1 MTTYTGTPSNDSITG
16 TAAIDTAAIASISP
30 LTTFS
35 LDGNGRWVVTSTA
48 GTDTL
53 SSIEKVALLDGTVT
67 LGLDGSKRIDLAA
80 ASSRDSADIAVL
92 ANGDYV
98 VSSPSAVK
106 DENGN
111 TKYSVVAQR
120 FNLAG
125 EQVGNAITVDGTT
138 EYSRG
143 KAAVTALADGGF
155 AIAWASNDTY
165 GTSGAYVQKYDANGT
180 AVGSRAT
187 VASSVYNPYSYSTNT
202 YAVSAIEESVSGGFA
217 VNYALTNYSYS
228 GGYNSSIAH
237 YLHAYGSTGGS
248 LGSAQVRDPL
258 SGSLRYTEAT
268 TNLSDGGY
276 ATAYTYGGS
285 YDASEI
291 YVQRYTSSGAKN
303 GTEMKLTLAEGVNA
317 SGAIDITGV
326 KDGAFVL
333 NWVGTRNYGSIL
345 TQQFTATG
353 ESVAPAVKLIENGW
367 GGQHVDTVM
376 LKDGGYVVSWLAGTA
391 LYGQRFDAAGNKIGD
406 AQTLLQSTGSLSVRD
421 IEASAGGGFTVT
433 WLDGAGLNTSRFDS
447 SAQAMLDTLTGDSA
461 GNTITFTGTKDVKL
475 AGGAGDDVL
484 TSGDG
489 RDILEGGAGSDTMA
503 GGLGDDTYLADSLD
517 TIQEAAKGGT
527 DTVFVAGNYTL
538 DRNVERGVLTG
549 TGNYSLVGNS
559 GANKLTGNSG
569 NNTLNGA
576 QGSDTMEGGAGD
588 DTYVVDYYYDTV
600 IEAANGGTD
609 TVVASTSVVLAAN
622 VEHLRLSGAQAI
634 SGTGN
639 ALANRI
645 TGNSAGNTLDGGAG
659 ADTLIGGAGDD
670 TYVID
675 ALDLVVET
683 AGAGN
688 DTVQA
693 NASAT
698 LAAHLENLSL
708 LGMANYSGT
717 GNELDNRILGN
728 SGNNILDGREGADTM
743 DGGAGNDTF
752 LVDNEG
758 DITSDSGGGT
768 DTVKASASHTLGAGV
783 DHLTLMGLAAI
794 NGTGNSLANTI
805 TGNAAAN
812 VLTGGAGADILRGGA
827 GNDVLVAGNNIEVMA
842 DEDQLFGGT
851 GNDSYYVD
859 GDTSVIVELAGQGTD
874 TVVARVVDGY
884 TLAANLENLTLAG
897 GDVHG
902 AGNTLANS
910 IVGTAGANLLDGGAG
925 ADLLA
930 GLGGDDTYIVDQGGD
945 RVVEAAGG
953 GRDDVVSAVSYTLG
967 AYVEDL
973 TLTGSLA
980 LAGTGNELDNQIT
993 GNGGNNVLSGAL
1005 GNDFLMGGD
1014 GNDTLDGGDGND
1026 MLVAGAGNDTLLG
1039 GLGNDSLYAGGGTD
1053 VLNGGAGT
1061 DGAWYTSLARVTL
1074 DLALATAQD
1083 THGGGI
1089 QTLID
1094 IENLA
1099 GSDTGDDILRG
1110 NAVANTLAGNGGAD
1124 QLAGVAGNDILDGGD
1139 GADRLDGGLGDDRLA
1154 GGADDDVLDGG
1165 AGNDRLDGG
1174 SGADAADYYF
1184 TTAGVTVN
1192 LASLGAQN
1200 TVGAGTDTLAGIE
1213 HLLGSKTGDD
1223 RLTGDD
1229 EDNILI
1235 GYGGNDVL
1243 AGGEGSNVLDGRGG
1257 DDIFLAHLGDDI
1269 VEGGSGR
1276 DTVDYSAATG
1286 SVAVMLS
1293 VSTRIND
1300 STGLGYAGG
1309 IDHEPTVIPG
1319 ATSIAGLA
1327 KGASTGSDSL
1337 YDIENVK
1344 GSAFNDVLSGSA
1356 AGNVINGM
1364 GGADTMI
1371 GGDGSD
1377 TYYVDNLGDLV
1388 RESNSSR
1395 TIGGTDTVIS
1405 TVSHTLASNVEVL
1418 HLGGTGAING
1428 TGNTLDNLIYAGIGA
1443 NILDGKEGTD
1453 TLSYAD
1459 TTAAAGTTAGV
1470 TLNLAAVNSAGQATS
1485 SGVSGKDLVK
1495 GFENLTGS
1503 RYNDVLSGTTGANI
1517 LNGGAGNDTLKGAAG
1532 KDTFVFDTALSAS
1545 GNVDR
1550 LADFSVVDDTIELD
1564 NAIFTRLVTAGTLD
1578 SAYLRVGSAALDAND
1593 YLVYNKVT
1601 GALSYDADGSGS
1613 GAAVQFAWLPAGL
1626 SPLNTDF
1633 FVI

>member
-1 MTTYTGTPSNDSITG
+1 MTTYTGTSSNDSITG
-16 TAAIDTAAIASISP
+16 TAATDTAAIASISP
-30 LTTFS
+30 LATFS
-35 LDGNGRWVVTSTA
+35 LDSNGRWVITSTA

-53 SSIEKVALLDGTVT
+53 SSIEKVALLDSTVT
-67 LGLDGSKRIDLAA
+67 LDAGGTKRLDLPVT
-80 ASSRDSADIAVL
+80 SSGNSADIAIL

-98 VSSPSAVK
+98 VTSPSAVK
-106 DENGN
+106 DQYGYTEYGL
-111 TKYSVVAQR
+111 VAQR
-120 FNLAG
+120 FNAAG
-125 EQVGNAITVDGTT
+125 ERVGNAITVDSATV
-138 EYSRG
+138 YSRE
-143 KAAVTALADGGF
+143 KAAVTALSDGGF
-155 AIAWASNDTY
+155 AIAWATNETY
-165 GTSGAYVQKYDANGT
+165 TTAAAFVQKYDANGT

-187 VASSVYNPYSYSTNT
+187 VASSVYNGNSYYTYSYGISDIKE
-202 YAVSAIEESVSGGFA
+202 SANGGFA
-217 VNYALTNYSYS
+217 VNYSLLSQSN
-228 GGYNSSIAH
+228 GGYGNIFHS
-237 YLHAYGSTGGS
+237 LRAYDSAGTSQGGS
-248 LGSAQVRDPL
+248 QLRDAL
-258 SGSLRYTEAT
+258 SSGLRYTEAT
-268 TNLSDGGY
+268 TELADGGY
-276 ATAYTYGGS
+276 AIAYTYSGS
-285 YDASEI
+285 YNFSEI
-291 YVQRYTSSGAKN
+291 YVQRFTGSGAKN
-303 GTEMKLTLAEGVNA
+303 GDAIKLTLAEGVNS
-317 SGAIDITGV
+317 SGKIDIAGT
-326 KDGAFVL
+326 KDGGFVL
-333 NWVGTRNYGSIL
+333 GWAGTSNNGSIV

-353 ESVAPAVKLIENGW
+353 EAVAPAVKLLDNGW
-367 GGQHVDTVM
+367 SGSGRNVETVM
-376 LKDGGYVVSWLAGTA
+376 LKDGSYVVSWISDTS
-391 LYGQRFDAAGNKIGD
+391 LYGQRFASQGNKIGD
-406 AQTLLQSTGSLSVRD
+406 VLTLLQSTGGLSVQD
-421 IEASAGGGFTVT
+421 IEASASGGFIVT
-433 WLDGAGLNTSRFDS
+433 WQNSAGLNTSRFDS
-447 SAQAMLDTLTGDSA
+447 SAQAILDTLTGDSA
-461 GNTITFTGTKDVKL
+461 GNTITFTGAKEVKL

-489 RDILEGGAGSDTMA
+489 RDILEGGSGSDTMA

-517 TIQEAAKGGT
+517 TIQEAANGGT

-549 TGNYSLVGNS
+549 TGNYSLAGNS

-588 DTYVVDYYYDTV
+588 DTYVVDSYYDTV
-600 IEAANGGTD
+600 IETANGGTD

-645 TGNSAGNTLDGGAG
+645 TGNSAGNLLDGGAG

-675 ALDLVVET
+675 ALDLIVET

-688 DTVQA
+688 DTVRA

-698 LAAHLENLSL
+698 LGAHLENLSL
-708 LGMANYSGT
+708 LGTGHFSGT
-717 GNELDNRILGN
+717 GNELDNLIVGN
-728 SGNNILDGREGADTM
+728 GGNNILDGREGADTM

-758 DITSDSGGGT
+758 DITRDSGGGT
-768 DTVKASASHTLGAGV
+768 DTVKASASHTLGQGV

-794 NGTGNSLANTI
+794 NGTGNVLANTI

-812 VLTGGAGADILRGGA
+812 TLTGGAGADILRGGG
-827 GNDVLVAGNNIEVMA
+827 GNDVLVAGNNIDFMA

-851 GNDSYYVD
+851 GDDSYYVD
-859 GDTSVIVELAGQGTD
+859 GDTSNVVELAGQGTD
-874 TVVARVVDGY
+874 TVVARVHDGY
-884 TLAANLENLTLAG
+884 TLAANLENLTLVG

-902 AGNTLANS
+902 TGNTQANG

-925 ADLLA
+925 ADLLT
-930 GLGGDDTYIVDQGGD
+930 GLGGDDTYIVDQSGD

-967 AYVEDL
+967 AFVEDL

-980 LAGTGNELDNQIT
+980 LAGTGNELDNLIT
-993 GNGGNNVLSGAL
+993 GNGSNNLLSGAL
-1005 GNDFLMGGD
+1005 GNDLLMGGD

-1039 GLGNDSLYAGGGTD
+1039 GLGDDSLYAGGGTD
-1053 VLNGGAGT
+1053 VLNGGAGI
-1061 DGAWYTSLARVTL
+1061 DGAWYTSLAGVTI

-1083 THGGGI
+1083 TGGGGT

-1094 IENLA
+1094 IENVA
-1099 GSDTGDDILRG
+1099 GSDSGDDILRG
-1110 NAVANTLAGNGGAD
+1110 NAVANTLTGNGGAD
-1124 QLAGVAGNDILDGGD
+1124 HLYGAAGNDILDGGD

-1154 GGADDDVLDGG
+1154 GGADGDVLDGG

-1174 SGADAADYYF
+1174 SGVDTADYYL
-1184 TTAGVTVN
+1184 TAAGVTVN

-1200 TVGAGTDTLAGIE
+1200 TVGAGIDTLAGIE
-1213 HLLGSKTGDD
+1213 NLLGSKTGAD

-1243 AGGEGSNVLDGRGG
+1243 AGGEGSNLLDGRSG
-1257 DDIFLAHLGDDI
+1257 DDTFLAHLGDDI
-1269 VEGGSGR
+1269 VEGGTGV

-1293 VSTRIND
+1293 VSTRAN
-1300 STGLGYAGG
+1300 SSSGLGYAGG
-1309 IDHEPTVIPG
+1309 IDREPMVIPG
-1319 ATSIAGLA
+1319 ATSVAGLA

-1356 AGNVINGM
+1356 AANVINGM

-1377 TYYVDNLGDLV
+1377 TYHVDNAGDLV
-1388 RESNSSR
+1388 LESNSSR
-1395 TIGGTDTVIS
+1395 TTGGTDTVIS

-1418 HLGGTGAING
+1418 RLSGTAAING
-1428 TGNTLDNLIYAGIGA
+1428 TGNTLDNLVYASNGA
-1443 NILDGKEGTD
+1443 NVLDGKEGTD

-1470 TLNLAAVNSAGQATS
+1470 TLNLSTVNSAGQATS
-1485 SGVSGKDLVK
+1485 SGASGKDLVK

-1503 RYNDVLSGTTGANI
+1503 RYNDVLTGTTGANV
-1517 LNGGAGNDTLKGAAG
+1517 LDGGAGNDTLKGGTG

-1550 LADFSVVDDTIELD
+1550 LADFSVLDDTIQLD
-1564 NAIFTRLVTAGTLD
+1564 NAIFTKLVTAGALN
-1578 SAYLRVGSAALDAND
+1578 SAYLRIGSAALDAND
-1593 YLVYNKVT
+1593 YLVYNNVT

-1613 GAAVQFAWLPAGL
+1613 AAAIQFAVLPVGL
-1626 SPLNTDF
+1626 SLTSADF

>member
-1 MTTYTGTPSNDSITG
+1 MTTYTGTSSNDSITG

-35 LDGNGRWVVTSTA
+35 LDDKGRWVVTSTA

-53 SSIEKVALLDGTVT
+53 SSIERVALLDGTVT
-67 LGLDGSKRIDLAA
+67 LGSDGSKRIDLAA
-80 ASSRDSADIAVL
+80 ESSRNSADIAIL

-98 VSSPSAVK
+98 VTSPFAVK
-106 DENGN
+106 DQYGYTE
-111 TKYSVVAQR
+111 YSVVAQR
-120 FNLAG
+120 FNAAG
-125 EQVGNAITVDGTT
+125 ERVGNAITVDGTT
-138 EYSRG
+138 DYSRG
-143 KAAVTALADGGF
+143 KAAVTALAGGGF
-155 AIAWASNDTY
+155 AIAWAANDTY
-165 GTSGAYVQKYDANGT
+165 GTSGAYVQKYDANGAT
-180 AVGSRAT
+180 VGSRAT
-187 VASSVYNPYSYSTNT
+187 VASSVYNQYSYSTNT
-202 YAVSAIEESVSGGFA
+202 YDVSAIEESVNGGFA
-217 VNYALTNYSYS
+217 VNYALVNS
-228 GGYNSSIAH
+228 GGYSSIAH
-237 YLHAYGSTGGS
+237 YLRAYGSTGES
-248 LGSAQVRDPL
+248 LGGSQVRDPL
-258 SGSLRYTEAT
+258 SGSLRYSEAT
-268 TNLSDGGY
+268 TKLSDGGY

-285 YDASEI
+285 YNSSEI
-291 YVQRYTSSGAKN
+291 YVQRYTSSGARN
-303 GTEMKLTLAEGVNA
+303 GAEMKLTLAEGVNP
-317 SGAIDITGV
+317 SGKIDIAGSQ
-326 KDGAFVL
+326 DGGFVL
-333 NWVGTRNYGSIL
+333 GWWGASNYGSIL

-353 ESVAPAVKLIENGW
+353 ESVAPAVKLVEYGW
-367 GGQHVDTVM
+367 GGDNVDTVM
-376 LKDGGYVVSWLAGTA
+376 LKDGGYVVSWLRGTA

-421 IEASAGGGFTVT
+421 IEASAGGGFIVT

-461 GNTITFTGTKDVKL
+461 GNTINFTGTKDVKL

-484 TSGDG
+484 ASGDG
-489 RDILEGGAGSDTMA
+489 RDILEGGAGSDTMT
-503 GGLGDDTYLADSLD
+503 GGLGDDTYLADSFD
-517 TIQEAAKGGT
+517 KIVEAANGGI
-527 DTVFVAGNYTL
+527 DTVKVAGNYTL

-549 TGNYSLVGNS
+549 TGNYNLVGNS

-588 DTYVVDYYYDTV
+588 DTYVVDNYYDTV
-600 IEAANGGTD
+600 IENANGGTD
-609 TVVASTSVVLAAN
+609 TVVASSSVVLAAN

-634 SGTGN
+634 GGTGN

-683 AGAGN
+683 AGAGT
-688 DTVQA
+688 DTVLA

-708 LGMANYSGT
+708 LGTANYSGT
-717 GNELDNRILGN
+717 GNELDNRIQGN

-758 DITSDSGGGT
+758 DITSDYGGGT
-768 DTVKASASHTLGAGV
+768 DTVKASASHTLGDGV

-794 NGTGNSLANTI
+794 NGTGNALANKI

-812 VLTGGAGADILRGGA
+812 VLTGGAGSDILRGGS
-827 GNDVLVAGNNIEVMA
+827 GNDVLVAGNNIDVMT

-859 GDTSVIVELAGQGTD
+859 GDTSIIVELAGQGTD
-874 TVVARVVDGY
+874 TVVARVYDGY
-884 TLAANLENLTLAG
+884 TLGANLENLALVG

-910 IVGTAGANLLDGGAG
+910 ITGTAGANLLDGGAG

-930 GLGGDDTYIVDQGGD
+930 GLGGDDTYLVDQSGD

-953 GRDDVVSAVSYTLG
+953 GRDEVVSAVSYTLG
-967 AYVEDL
+967 AFIEDL

-980 LAGTGNELDNQIT
+980 LAGGGNELDNQIT
-993 GNGGNNVLSGAL
+993 GNRGNNVLKGAL
-1005 GNDFLMGGD
+1005 GNDILMGGD

-1026 MLVAGAGNDTLLG
+1026 MLVAGVGNDTLLG
-1039 GLGNDSLYAGGGTD
+1039 GLGDDSLYAGGGTD

-1061 DGAWYTSLARVTL
+1061 DGAWYTSLAGVTI
-1074 DLALATAQD
+1074 DLALASAQD
-1083 THGGGI
+1083 TGGGGS

-1094 IENLA
+1094 IENVA

-1110 NAVANTLAGNGGAD
+1110 NAVANTLTGNGGAD
-1124 QLAGVAGNDILDGGD
+1124 QLYGVAGNDILGGGD

-1154 GGADDDVLDGG
+1154 GGADNDVLDGG

-1174 SGADAADYYF
+1174 SGVDSADYYLSA
-1184 TTAGVTVN
+1184 AGVTVN
-1192 LASLGAQN
+1192 LASLAAQN

-1213 HLLGSKTGDD
+1213 NLLGSKTGADF
-1223 RLTGDD
+1223 LTGDD

-1235 GYGGNDVL
+1235 GYGGDDVL
-1243 AGGEGSNVLDGRGG
+1243 AGGEGSNVLDGRSG
-1257 DDIFLAHLGDDI
+1257 DDTFLAHLGDDI
-1269 VEGGSGR
+1269 VEGGTGV

-1293 VSTRIND
+1293 VSTRTN
-1300 STGLGYAGG
+1300 SSSGPGYAGG

-1319 ATSIAGLA
+1319 ATSIGGLA
-1327 KGASTGSDSL
+1327 KGASTGNDSL
-1337 YDIENVK
+1337 YDIENVN

-1356 AGNVINGM
+1356 AANVINGM

-1388 RESNSSR
+1388 RESNTSS
-1395 TIGGTDTVIS
+1395 TTGGTDTVIS
-1405 TVSHTLASNVEVL
+1405 TVSLTLASNVEVL
-1418 HLGGTGAING
+1418 RLSGTAAING
-1428 TGNTLDNLIYAGIGA
+1428 TGNTLGNLVYASNGV

-1459 TTAAAGTTAGV
+1459 TTAAAGTTTGV
-1470 TLNLAAVNSAGQATS
+1470 TLDLSKINSSGQATS
-1485 SGVSGKDLVK
+1485 SGASGKDLVK

-1503 RYNDVLSGTTGANI
+1503 RYDDVLTGTTGANI
-1517 LNGGAGNDTLKGAAG
+1517 LNGGAGNDTLKGG
-1532 KDTFVFDTALSAS
+1532 TDKDTFVFDTALSNS

-1550 LADFSVVDDTIELD
+1550 LVDFSVVDDTIALD
-1564 NAIFTRLVTAGTLD
+1564 NAVFTKLATAGTLS
-1578 SAYLRVGSAALDAND
+1578 SAYLRVGSAALDSND
-1593 YLVYNKVT
+1593 YLVYDKAT
-1601 GALSYDADGSGS
+1601 GVLSYDADGSGS
-1613 GAAVQFAWLPAGL
+1613 GAAVQFAWLPVGL